1 MTDRFTE
8 LERWEQLRSKAMDRG
23 FVMNVDRHK
32 IRMTPSML
40 KVIEGNRRAETHFLS
55 LEEAESWLDGYDWM
69 LEHVTSMGFDLK
81 AAEKAAFDDWDQRRI
96 LKVLSSD

>member
-8 LERWEQLRSKAMDRG
+8 LERFDKLRNRAMDRG

-32 IRMTPSML
+32 IKMTPSLL
-40 KVIEGNRRAETHFLS
+40 KVLDSARRSEQHFLS

-69 LEHVTSMGFDLK
+69 LEHATSMGFDLK
-81 AAEKAAFDDWDQRRI
+81 AAEKDAYTQWDQQRI
-96 LKVLSSD
+96 LRVLSSD